1 MLVTS
6 IRPGLGGV
14 DDQAG
19 DRRNLDCA
27 SGSLAGVIW
36 SGSIRTSRSSGPR
49 SGGC

>member
-1 MLVTS
+1 MSIREATSRNDMLVTS

-27 SGSLAGVIW
+27 SGSLAGVI
-36 SGSIRTSRSSGPR
+36 
-49 SGGC
+49 